1 MTAHIENTIEFEL
14 CADDET
20 PIFVRDWP
28 LMTRDNIAGGHH
40 DTAQGVVIMH
50 GLGEHC
56 GRYAHVARFF
66 NALCFVVRTYDHR
79 GHGKSG
85 GNPGDVP
92 DETAMLRD
100 AALVINDFRRQLAGP
115 PILLGH
121 SMGGLFAA
129 RFAVAAISPLRA
141 LILSSPALA
150 IYMSDLQRGLLR
162 FATAVLPGVGIP
174 NGLKTRYLSHDA
186 EIVTAYKN
194 DRLVHSKIS
203 ARLLNS
209 MLAAMDFS
217 FQHAKDVNIPLL
229 MLVALDDHLVDPE
242 GSKRFFN
249 ICHQHRDQ
257 SQDQL
262 QDSLHSASVTAHFY
276 PDFYHEIL
284 NELDA
289 TQVFDD
295 IRTWLEIQQF
305 TPVLTGAIAA

>member
-20 PIFVRDWP
+20 PIFVRDWSV
-28 LMTRDNIAGGHH
+28 TARDTSVSASP

-66 NALCFVVRTYDHR
+66 NALGFVVRTYDHR

-85 GNPGDVP
+85 GNAGDVP

-129 RFAVAAISPLRA
+129 RFAVAALAPLRA

-150 IYMSDLQRGLLR
+150 IYMSDLQRSLLR
-162 FATAVLPGVGIP
+162 FTTAILPGLGIP

-186 EIVTAYKN
+186 EVINAYKN

-209 MLAAMDFS
+209 MLAAMNFS
-217 FQHAKDVNIPLL
+217 FQHAKDLKIPLL

-242 GSKRFFN
+242 GSQRFFN
-249 ICHQHRDQ
+249 VCNQ
-257 SQDQL
+257 SQNKQNND
-262 QDSLHSASVTAHFY
+262 SVTAHFY
-276 PDFYHEIL
+276 PEFYHEIL

-295 IRTWLEIQQF
+295 IRAWLEIQQF
-305 TPVLTGAIAA
+305 TPVMTGSIAA